1 MITSYSPQIFRLI
14 IRVPKEQAA
23 FTYFT
28 LEANENLC
36 FFSTLDASC
45 GQTFRD
51 IDIKGS
57 VDTQQEVC
65 RLLAFLSK
73 KYPLAILEKT
83 IIHQINQE

>member
-1 MITSYSPQIFRLI
+1 MKTPCFTPLFHLI

-36 FFSTLDASC
+36 FFSTIDESC

-51 IDIKGS
+51 VDIKGS
-57 VDTQQEVC
+57 MDTQEEVC
-65 RLLAFLSK
+65 RLLNFLSK
-73 KYPLAILEKT
+73 KYPLAILKT
-83 IIHQINQE
+83 ASIQLK